1 MNITKPKSN
10 NLKVAI
16 VGSGPAGI
24 TVAFDLA
31 KKGYDVTI
39 FEKNEKI
46 GGVLTYG
53 IPSFRLPENIINL
66 IGTRLK
72 EYE

>member
-24 TVAFDLA
+24 TVAFDLQ
-31 KKGYDVTI
+31 KGYDVTI
-39 FEKNEKI
+39 
-46 GGVLTYG
+46 
-53 IPSFRLPENIINL
+53 
-66 IGTRLK
+66 LK
-72 EYE
+72 KMKK